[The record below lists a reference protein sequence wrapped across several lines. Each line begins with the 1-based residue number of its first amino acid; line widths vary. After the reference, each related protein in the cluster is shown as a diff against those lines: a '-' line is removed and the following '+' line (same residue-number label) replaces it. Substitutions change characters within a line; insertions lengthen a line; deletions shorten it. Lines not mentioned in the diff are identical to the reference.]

1 MTTAGIITEYPV
13 PTPNSEP
20 GAIAVGSDG
29 ALWFTEHAGCKV
41 GRIDLE
47 GAITEYLV
55 PTPACATMVIA
66 PGPDGALWF
75 TEYYGNKIGRI
86 TTPVE

>member
-1 MTTAGIITEYPV
+1 
-13 PTPNSEP
+13 
-20 GAIAVGSDG
+20 VGPDG
-29 ALWFTEHAGCKV
+29 ALWFTEHAGSRI
-41 GRIDLE
+41 GRITLQ

-55 PTPACATMVIA
+55 PTRASVPMVIA

-86 TTPVE
+86 TPPE